1 VLAEHGSGFEAVSKS
16 RADMVVAT
24 PTDGYR
30 VLAVLPRHDFVRAES
45 PVRSALM
52 RELYHRPFHRWS
64 GWSDTSVLVNR
75 ARSPLGVR
83 WRGSS
88 IPVALRQPSYSTM
101 GNRPEAW
108 DDSGRHL
115 PTFPRGARVS
125 MAFHGRGMLREFSLN
140 IKRFFS
146 HAVANP

>member
-1 VLAEHGSGFEAVSKS
+1 
-16 RADMVVAT
+16 MVVAM
-24 PTDGYR
+24 PTDGYQ

-45 PVRSALM
+45 PVCSALM

-64 GWSDTSVLVNR
+64 GWSGSSVLANR

-83 WRGSS
+83 WRGPS
-88 IPVALRQPSYSTM
+88 IPAALDKSHNSAM

-115 PTFPRGARVS
+115 PPFPRGTRVRL
-125 MAFHGRGMLREFSLN
+125 AFHRRGMLRELSLN